1 MDSLTM
7 EEIEEIVVDTELPS
21 GFSLTRPVPLSSRKL
36 TVPVIKAIAIAMG
49 LPDTGSKEE
58 TLLMIE
64 GKLVEEERCTPD
76 VQLAMEAPEDPQKI
90 VLQLLDAEGAF
101 LRIGLQRAEDRLG
114 EDRLGDTDEGETD
127 REEGHKEGADPTLE
141 QMQDENRLLTEEV
154 SSMRTKLQS
163 VNVRMKD
170 LWKANCLLAREF
182 EEVVQCKDDEIAE
195 LKCQLASTSI
205 VVPTLRA
212 MAPEFMHGTITVSDD
227 VTTGGITPVE
237 RTVGGARCGRAPPVD
252 PYSGEDECI
261 RLDDWL
267 SALTRAS
274 T

>member
-1 MDSLTM
+1 
-7 EEIEEIVVDTELPS
+7 
-21 GFSLTRPVPLSSRKL
+21 
-36 TVPVIKAIAIAMG
+36 
-49 LPDTGSKEE
+49 
-58 TLLMIE
+58 
-64 GKLVEEERCTPD
+64 
-76 VQLAMEAPEDPQKI
+76 MEAPEEI

-114 EDRLGDTDEGETD
+114 EDRLGEDRLGDTDEGETD
-127 REEGHKEGADPTLE
+127 REEGHEEGADPTLE

-154 SSMRTKLQS
+154 SSMRIKLQS

-170 LWKANCLLAREF
+170 LWKANCSLAREF

-195 LKCQLASTSI
+195 LKRQLASTSI

-227 VTTGGITPVE
+227 VTIGGITPVE
-237 RTVGGARCGRAPPVD
+237 RTVGGARRGRAPPVD

-267 SALTRAS
+267 SALTRTS
-274 T
+274 TWNRWTEEDQLIQLAGHLRGRALQEWDLIPSEDKQTYTLL